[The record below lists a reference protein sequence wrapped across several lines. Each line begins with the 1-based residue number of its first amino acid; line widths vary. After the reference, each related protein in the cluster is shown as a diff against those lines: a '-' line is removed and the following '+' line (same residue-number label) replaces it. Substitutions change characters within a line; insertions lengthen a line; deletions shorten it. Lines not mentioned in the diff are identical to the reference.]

1 MDALLSS
8 NIRPPIMR
16 ISIVATL
23 IVALLSACSSQ
34 QLYATGRN
42 AQRAECMKHADSTA
56 RDRCLKDAG
65 MSHDAYQ
72 KEAEAARK

>member
-1 MDALLSS
+1 
-8 NIRPPIMR
+8 MR
-16 ISIVATL
+16 TLIVATL
-23 IVALLSACSSQ
+23 ITLILAACSSE

-42 AQRAECMKHADSTA
+42 AQRSECMKQADGTA

-65 MSHDAYQ
+65 VSHDAYQ